1 MADRG
6 TSHPRLPALP
16 LMPAGNEVGVIFLL
30 LAGMALVV
38 WLLASGPRVAR
49 YTPAAPPPATGLHA
63 LERRADG
70 GAPYRWTTGRSR
82 LDLPNPGG
90 PLLLRLDLSAG
101 ARGSV
106 AAALSGPIN
115 ARLPLGAD
123 LRQYQLLVPAQAGER
138 IALELSAPPFMPPGE
153 TREVGVVLGEVGVW
167 GGGAAPAALI
177 AAALLAT
184 VALYLA
190 IRTILF
196 PLGVVTTVALA
207 MGSLLAWHLTGR
219 WVAWTFAPLG
229 VIAALVTVLV
239 AGGWPLALGAG
250 ARWRAAGDGRA
261 PAAGAMGARV
271 RADRKGGSAPRAV
284 ALAGLVMGGMGLYLA
299 VGLWNHRNVHP
310 GLALD
315 LEIYLRAGRLALA
328 GLSPYDPPELNVIG
342 VSFVYPPPT
351 VPLFAALAAVEPWLA
366 HGLWL
371 VGSVALY
378 MLALLGIYAAQEGV
392 GRVHLVAMLGL
403 GLGFAPFLENLAIG
417 QINSLMLFGLALF
430 ALGHSERRLAWA
442 GDVALAA
449 VMLIKLTPVVLLLW
463 PLARGDWRRLTR
475 VALGAVAL
483 SLPALALYGPALW
496 TAFAQLLPD
505 LLGGVP
511 RNPYNQALAA
521 LLTGLTVPGSTAEQA
536 AAWLGR
542 AFSLGLLAAWAA
554 ICWGRRGAND
564 GAILACGVAIL
575 TVSSSLIWYHH
586 LVFLALPL
594 AWLAL
599 AAPRRSPWPGLALL
613 ALGLIQATRPIE
625 SGLGMPPW
633 PAVAG
638 YLILV
643 IAWIVRHVSEPS
655 R

>member
-6 TSHPRLPALP
+6 TPHSRLPALLLIP
-16 LMPAGNEVGVIFLL
+16 LGNEVGVILLL

-38 WLLASGPRVAR
+38 WLLAGGPRVAH

-70 GAPYRWTTGRSR
+70 GAPYRWTTGRSH

-106 AAALSGPIN
+106 GAVLSGPIDV
-115 ARLPLGAD
+115 RLRLGAD
-123 LRQYQLLVPAQAGER
+123 LRQYRLLVPAQPGER
-138 IALELSAPPFMPPGE
+138 IALELSTPPFVPPGE
-153 TREVGVVLGEVGVW
+153 TREVGVVLGEIGVW
-167 GGGAAPAALI
+167 GGGAAPSALI
-177 AAALLAT
+177 TVALLTT
-184 VALYLA
+184 VALYLT
-190 IRTILF
+190 IRTFLCPPGAGIS
-196 PLGVVTTVALA
+196 VALA
-207 MGSLLAWHLTGR
+207 MGSLLAWHLGGR

-229 VIAALVTVLV
+229 AIAALVTVLV

-250 ARWRAAGDGRA
+250 VRWQAARDGQA
-261 PAAGAMGARV
+261 PGAGAVGTHV
-271 RADRKGGSAPRAV
+271 RADRRGSRAPRTL
-284 ALAGLVMGGMGLYLA
+284 ALTGLVIGGMGMYLA
-299 VGLWNHRNVHP
+299 VGLWNHWNVHP

-315 LEIYLRAGRLALA
+315 LEIYLRAGHLALA
-328 GLSPYDPPELNVIG
+328 GQSPYDPPDLNVIG

-351 VPLFAALAAVEPWLA
+351 LPLFATLANVEPWLA

-371 VGSVALY
+371 AGSVALY
-378 MLALLGIYAAQEGV
+378 LLALLGIYAAQQGV
-392 GRVHLVAMLGL
+392 GRTELAAMLGL

-417 QINSLMLFGLALF
+417 QINSLMLFGLVLF
-430 ALGHSERRLAWA
+430 VLGYSERRLAWV
-442 GDVALAA
+442 GDVALAV

-483 SLPALALYGPALW
+483 SLPALVLYGPAPW
-496 TAFAQLLPD
+496 MAFAQLLPD
-505 LLGGVP
+505 LLRGVP

-521 LLTGLTVPGSTAEQA
+521 LLTGLTAPGSTAEQT

-542 AFSLGLLAAWAA
+542 AFSLGLLITWAA

-564 GAILACGVAIL
+564 GAILACGIVIL

-586 LVFLALPL
+586 LMFLTLPL

-599 AAPRRSPWPGLALL
+599 AAPPRSPWPGLALL

-625 SGLGMPPW
+625 SGLGMLPW

-643 IAWIVRHVSEPS
+643 SAWIVRNAAEPS

>member
-6 TSHPRLPALP
+6 KPHLRLPALTVI
-16 LMPAGNEVGVIFLL
+16 PAGGEVGVIFLL
-30 LAGMALVV
+30 LAGTALMV
-38 WLLASGPRVAR
+38 WLLASGPRMAR
-49 YTPAAPPPATGLHA
+49 YTPEAPPPATGLHA

-70 GAPYRWTTGRSR
+70 GAAYRWTTGRSR
-82 LDLPNPGG
+82 LDLPDPGG

-101 ARGSV
+101 ARRSV
-106 AAALSGPIN
+106 EAALSGPIHT
-115 ARLPLGAD
+115 RLRLGTD
-123 LRQYQLLVPAQAGER
+123 LRRYQILVPAQAGER
-138 IALELSAPPFMPPGE
+138 IALELSAPPFVPPGE
-153 TREVGVVLGEVGVW
+153 TREVGVVLGAVGVW
-167 GGGAAPAALI
+167 GGGAAPRALI
-177 AAALLAT
+177 AAALLTA
-184 VALYLA
+184 VALHLA
-190 IRTILF
+190 TRAIL
-196 PLGVVTTVALA
+196 PPRGAATTVALV
-207 MGSLLAWHLTGR
+207 MGSLLAWHLGGR
-219 WVAWTFAPLG
+219 WAAWTFAPLG
-229 VIAALVTVLV
+229 AIAALVAALV
-239 AGGWPLALGAG
+239 AGGWPLALEAG

-261 PAAGAMGARV
+261 LAADEIGAPV
-271 RADRKGGSAPRAV
+271 RADGKRDSASRAM
-284 ALAGLVMGGMGLYLA
+284 ALAGPVIGGMGLYLA
-299 VGLWNHRNVHP
+299 AGLWNHWNVHP

-328 GLSPYDPPELNVIG
+328 GQIPYDPPELNVIG

-378 MLALLGIYAAQEGV
+378 TLALLGIYAAQEGV
-392 GRVHLVAMLGL
+392 GRAGLLAMLGL
-403 GLGFAPFLENLAIG
+403 GLGFAPFLENVAIG

-430 ALGHSERRLAWA
+430 VLGHAIRRLAWA

-449 VMLIKLTPVVLLLW
+449 VILIKLTPVALLLW
-463 PLARGDWRRLTR
+463 PLARGDWRRLAR
-475 VALGAVAL
+475 VALGVVAL
-483 SLPALALYGPALW
+483 SLPALALYGPAPW
-496 TAFAQLLPD
+496 MAFAQLLPD

-521 LLTGLTVPGSTAEQA
+521 VLTGLTAPGSAAEQA

-542 AFSLGLLAAWAA
+542 AVSLGLLGSWAA
-554 ICWGRRGAND
+554 ICWRRRGANA

-599 AAPRRSPWPGLALL
+599 AAPRRPPWPGLALL

-643 IAWIVRHVSEPS
+643 IACIVRSA
-655 R
+655 

>member
-6 TSHPRLPALP
+6 KPHLRLPALT
-16 LMPAGNEVGVIFLL
+16 LIPAGSEVGVIFLL
-30 LAGMALVV
+30 LAGMALLV
-38 WLLASGPRVAR
+38 WLLTSGPRMAR
-49 YTPAAPPPATGLHA
+49 YAPETPPPATGLHA

-70 GAPYRWTTGRSR
+70 GAPYRWTTGLARFN
-82 LDLPNPGG
+82 LPNPGG

-101 ARGSV
+101 ARRSV
-106 AAALSGPIN
+106 EAALSGPISV
-115 ARLPLGAD
+115 RLSLGPD
-123 LRQYQLLVPAQAGER
+123 LRRYHVLVPAQPGER
-138 IALELSAPPFMPPGE
+138 LTLELSAPPFVPPGE
-153 TREVGVVLGEVGVW
+153 TREIGVVLGQMGLW
-167 GGGAAPAALI
+167 GGGAAPLALI
-177 AAALLAT
+177 AAALLTT

-190 IRTILF
+190 IRAIL
-196 PLGVVTTVALA
+196 PPRGAAITVALV
-207 MGSLLAWHLTGR
+207 MGSLLAWHLGGR
-219 WVAWTFAPLG
+219 WAMWTFAPLG
-229 VIAALVTVLV
+229 VIAAVVAALV

-250 ARWRAAGDGRA
+250 ARWRAAGEERA
-261 PAAGAMGARV
+261 PAVGEIGARV
-271 RADRKGGSAPRAV
+271 LANGNCGSALRAM
-284 ALAGLVMGGMGLYLA
+284 ALAGLGIGGMGLYLA
-299 VGLWNHRNVHP
+299 AGVWNHRNVHP

-328 GLSPYDPPELNVIG
+328 GQIPYDPPELNVIG

-366 HGLWL
+366 HALWL

-378 MLALLGIYAAQEGV
+378 ALALLGIYAAQEGA
-392 GRVHLVAMLGL
+392 GRAGLVAALGL
-403 GLGFAPFLENLAIG
+403 GLSFAPFLENLAIG
-417 QINSLMLFGLALF
+417 QINSLMLFGLVLF
-430 ALGHSERRLAWA
+430 TLGHSGRRLAWA

-449 VMLIKLTPVVLLLW
+449 VILIKLTPVALLLW
-463 PLARGDWRRLTR
+463 PLARGDWRRLGR
-475 VALGAVAL
+475 VALGMVAL
-483 SLPALALYGPALW
+483 SLPALALYGPAPW
-496 TAFAQLLPD
+496 MAFAQLLPD

-521 LLTGLTVPGSTAEQA
+521 VLTGLTAPGSAAEQA

-542 AFSLGLLAAWAA
+542 AFSLGLLATWAA
-554 ICWGRRGAND
+554 ICWRRRGAND

-599 AAPRRSPWPGLALL
+599 AAPRRPPWPGVALL

-625 SGLGMPPW
+625 FGLGMPPW

-638 YLILV
+638 YVILV
-643 IAWIVRHVSEPS
+643 LAWIVRSA
-655 R
+655 